1 MMERD
6 RRAERSQ
13 EELELQHSTR
23 SPLPARKSRS
33 ARLQEGSLATVQREK
48 ERIGPDDE
56 HVIFGQLPPHA
67 AAQLHGAAMALAF
80 QRGNVEVRNEATL
93 PMRRTLF

>member
-6 RRAERSQ
+6 GRAERSQ
-13 EELELQHSTR
+13 EELDSELQHSSTTSKKEQKR
-23 SPLPARKSRS
+23 TSSRRKPRDDPE
-33 ARLQEGSLATVQREK
+33 RK
-48 ERIGPDDE
+48 ERRGPDDE

-80 QRGNVEVRNEATL
+80 QRCNIEVRNEATL
-93 PMRRTLF
+93 LICRTLF